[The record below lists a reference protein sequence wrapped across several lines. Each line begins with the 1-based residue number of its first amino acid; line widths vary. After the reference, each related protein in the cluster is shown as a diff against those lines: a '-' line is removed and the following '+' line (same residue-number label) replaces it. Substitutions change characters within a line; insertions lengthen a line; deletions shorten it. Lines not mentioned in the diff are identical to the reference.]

1 MSHPASPHTLL
12 PLYNKPAEEVLQF
25 GLLLLL
31 LLLLPLFSL
40 LVMMLLL
47 LLLLML
53 FWMPKTVQ
61 SLLFLHPPCTI
72 GTMIFM
78 MTCMIRD
85 PYKLQCCHVDFTGFE
100 IVLVFKVIVPLRG
113 MVS

>member
-1 MSHPASPHTLL
+1 MSTSITSSSHPLEDLYSSKVSHPASPDTLL

-31 LLLLPLFSL
+31 LFPLFSL

-47 LLLLML
+47 MPLLLLVL

-61 SLLFLHPPCTI
+61 SLLFLHPPSNNCHNDI
-72 GTMIFM
+72 HDDMIM
-78 MTCMIRD
+78 NSIMHD
-85 PYKLQCCHVDFTGFE
+85 P
-100 IVLVFKVIVPLRG
+100 
-113 MVS
+113 

>member
-1 MSHPASPHTLL
+1 MSTSITSSSHPLEDLYSSKVSHPASPDTLL

-31 LLLLPLFSL
+31 LFPLFSL

-47 LLLLML
+47 MPLLLLMLLVL

-61 SLLFLHPPCTI
+61 SLLFLHPPGNNWHDDI
-72 GTMIFM
+72 HDDMH
-78 MTCMIRD
+78 D
-85 PYKLQCCHVDFTGFE
+85 P
-100 IVLVFKVIVPLRG
+100 
-113 MVS
+113 